1 MNSIE
6 TDIKLHTD
14 KVLSDLCYRRDIT
27 DSPKDLYAFGY
38 EDILNFINNKTD
50 KKTEYLLIFTGL
62 AMATALF
69 FFDVEF

>member
-1 MNSIE
+1 MNSID
-6 TDIKLHTD
+6 TAIKSNID
-14 KVLSDLCYRRDIT
+14 KVLSDLSYRRDIT
-27 DSPKDLYAFGY
+27 DEG
-38 EDILNFINNKTD
+38 ILNFINNKTD